1 MLQVDGEGDETA
13 LNIGE
18 WFQYEVDLDIPLLR
32 LPYDEKVLMLDMN
45 TNGAILGSVVSLA
58 FNISWFFSEY
68 LDWTG

>member
-32 LPYDEKVLMLDMN
+32 LPYDEKVLLLDMN

>member
-32 LPYDEKVLMLDMN
+32 LPYDGKVLMLDMN

-58 FNISWFFSEY
+58 FNISWFFFLSI
-68 LDWTG
+68 

>member
-45 TNGAILGSVVSLA
+45 TDGAILGSVVSLA

>member
-32 LPYDEKVLMLDMN
+32 LPYDEKVLMIDMN

>member
-58 FNISWFFSEY
+58 FNISCFFSEY

>member
-32 LPYDEKVLMLDMN
+32 LPYDEKVLMIDMN
-45 TNGAILGSVVSLA
+45 TNGAILGSVTFPCIQYILV
-58 FNISWFFSEY
+58 FSEY
-68 LDWTG
+68 LYWTG